1 MIRVPGILAGLKERS
16 QSAYAMPAPKPVPSA
31 TGHARPARDVFEFE
45 QECCGKEGR
54 WIRTTEED
62 DGRDDTRA
70 EADTAG
76 ENSQLAT
83 HSRCAFT
90 SVATSPK
97 QPVLTTSQ

>member
-1 MIRVPGILAGLKERS
+1 MRVLREKDLS
-16 QSAYAMPAPKPVPSA
+16 LNS
-31 TGHARPARDVFEFE
+31 DV
-45 QECCGKEGR
+45 CGTKRR
-54 WIRTTEED
+54 WTRTAEED